1 MDKDKAS
8 VHDMSETEY
17 QHAKRGHGGGFSGSK
32 SKRTKRRQEL
42 LAEQERHAMD
52 KPKKLE
58 TQTDGDLSEVK
69 KDPIWKTWLEKGY
82 DDDEPRRPERDR
94 DPGEEP
100 RRPSRMGRYASEG
113 AVKRGRPEDRRRKRD
128 RIMNDMIDD
137 YDKLT
142 AEEREDKKLAR
153 EGKINL
159 PKVQRKV
166 DGKNR
171 PSLYGA
177 KLGRSHLRAGGTGRD
192 AGQLMALGTI
202 SQENAELYKS
212 WLELRKPIPDSKGGR
227 GSFQQCI
234 NNNKDKRNPGGWCK
248 QIERKIS
255 KVHEGESEEV
265 EIGKL
270 EKLRNLIDDFRYKKR
285 RKKGSDHHLSQEEWE
300 QAENEEQMT
309 DQERNERSYHIRRRR
324 KKKAKK
330 QTKIDEPKHWWDHS
344 KVGRN
349 TGWEDDPMNE
359 PSYFFA
365 VMRERKEKEEKEKK
379 RESKEKTDKCPGCD
393 GEGKKWHT
401 ALMVPYTTDCPDCK
415 GRGKLTPTQQQNK
428 EAKEADDEQYE
439 KLTEKA
445 DYFVEEIRSN
455 IIYENKIFPLV
466 GMIAGQVARGVG
478 NAGKKVGKELLSDIG
493 DMGEEEE

>member
-1 MDKDKAS
+1 
-8 VHDMSETEY
+8 
-17 QHAKRGHGGGFSGSK
+17 
-32 SKRTKRRQEL
+32 
-42 LAEQERHAMD
+42 
-52 KPKKLE
+52 
-58 TQTDGDLSEVK
+58 
-69 KDPIWKTWLEKGY
+69 
-82 DDDEPRRPERDR
+82 
-94 DPGEEP
+94 
-100 RRPSRMGRYASEG
+100 
-113 AVKRGRPEDRRRKRD
+113 
-128 RIMNDMIDD
+128 MNDMIDD

-265 EIGKL
+265 EVGKL
-270 EKLRNLIDDFRYKKR
+270 EKLRNLIDDFRYK
-285 RKKGSDHHLSQEEWE
+285 
-300 QAENEEQMT
+300 
-309 DQERNERSYHIRRRR
+309 RR

-330 QTKIDEPKHWWDHS
+330 QTNIDKPKDWWDHS
-344 KVGRN
+344 KVGDPDDWTPPKKHYDKDGKRIKEPGQGEA
-349 TGWEDDPMNE
+349 TAKKGSDYHMTQEDW
-359 PSYFFA
+359 
-365 VMRERKEKEEKEKK
+365 EKEDEHIVSGKHRRRRKRKGKGYDKDTKEEEM
-379 RESKEKTDKCPGCD
+379 RQIRSKLDVLLQRPPEDI
-393 GEGKKWHT
+393 
-401 ALMVPYTTDCPDCK
+401 
-415 GRGKLTPTQQQNK
+415 
-428 EAKEADDEQYE
+428 DDETKEYPMY
-439 KLTEKA
+439 KA
-445 DYFVEEIRSN
+445 DY
-455 IIYENKIFPLV
+455 
-466 GMIAGQVARGVG
+466 
-478 NAGKKVGKELLSDIG
+478 
-493 DMGEEEE
+493 